1 MGRRHGRPER
11 GFAGVLRTYDATKK
25 AIFNTSVY
33 SNPDLDKR
41 IDDLAFETD
50 MAKRV
55 TAQRAIL
62 ALIANEMPLIPLYS
76 TNVIA
81 ASKRTINYRVRS
93 DEMTFAMEAEP
104 AR

>member
-1 MGRRHGRPER
+1 
-11 GFAGVLRTYDATKK
+11 
-25 AIFNTSVY
+25 
-33 SNPDLDKR
+33 
-41 IDDLAFETD
+41 